1 VSGETEVR
9 THEPDDLRELKA
21 EMNGL
26 RMLMEERNK
35 WYGERDRDRQIAVD
49 KALAAVE
56 KQTSSAFEA
65 AKEANTAAAANQKEA
80 VLKQEDAQ
88 RAYNTSHNDL
98 LRKLDDQ
105 NKATMPRIEQ
115 EQRFAS
121 HEKEIGELEKFRA
134 NIEGRLLVWAGILV
148 VASGGVATLL
158 SLAFSK

>member
-1 VSGETEVR
+1 
-9 THEPDDLRELKA
+9 
-21 EMNGL
+21 
-26 RMLMEERNK
+26 MLMEERNK
-35 WYGERDRDRQIAVD
+35 WYGERDRDRQQAVD

-56 KQTSSAFEA
+56 KQTASAFEA
-65 AKEANTAAAANQKEA
+65 AKESNTTAAGNHKEA
-80 VLKQEDAQ
+80 GLKQEDAQ

-115 EQRFAS
+115 EQRFS
-121 HEKEIGELEKFRA
+121 TQQKEIGELEKFRS

-148 VASGGVATLL
+148 VASGGIATLL

>member
-1 VSGETEVR
+1 MIEGR
-9 THEPDDLRELKA
+9 THDQDLRELKA
-21 EMNGL
+21 EVNGL

-35 WYGERDRDRQIAVD
+35 WYGERDRDRQQAVD

-56 KQTSSAFEA
+56 KQTASAFEA
-65 AKEANTAAAANQKEA
+65 AKESNTTAAANQKEA

-115 EQRFAS
+115 EQRFS
-121 HEKEIGELEKFRA
+121 TQQKEIGELEKFRS

-148 VASGGVATLL
+148 VASGGIATLL

>member
-1 VSGETEVR
+1 VIEGR
-9 THEPDDLRELKA
+9 THDQDLRELKA
-21 EMNGL
+21 EVNGL

-35 WYGERDRDRQIAVD
+35 WYGERDRDRQQAVD

-56 KQTSSAFEA
+56 KQTASAFEA
-65 AKEANTAAAANQKEA
+65 AKESNTTAAANQKEA

-115 EQRFAS
+115 EQRFS
-121 HEKEIGELEKFRA
+121 TQQKEIGELEKFRS

-148 VASGGVATLL
+148 VASGGIATLL